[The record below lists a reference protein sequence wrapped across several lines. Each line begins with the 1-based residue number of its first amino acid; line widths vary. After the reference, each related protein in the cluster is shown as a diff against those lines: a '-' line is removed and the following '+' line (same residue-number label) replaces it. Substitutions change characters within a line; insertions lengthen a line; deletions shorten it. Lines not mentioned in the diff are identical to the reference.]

1 MLKLIF
7 TPQKWLKKSEKKQS
21 FYVQYISELLYF
33 LVMVLL
39 MFKCQIIFR
48 HLLLLLII
56 KIVLNCVISII
67 ILLRLFSMVIC
78 LVLCDV
84 AQKPSI
90 TVDPATPIPTL
101 QSISARIV

>member
-1 MLKLIF
+1 M
-7 TPQKWLKKSEKKQS
+7 
-21 FYVQYISELLYF
+21 QYISELLYF

-56 KIVLNCVISII
+56 IIVLHCAIISII